1 MGPGRDAQCGF
12 SWTTWTDGKRVKEEE
27 EMQVCVQDDDLGQK
41 TPKSSRQDT
50 IFTTNAIIGG
60 EIFGFFIM
68 SAHMKFE
75 NVLSLEFFLESSSVI
90 KVPLSEAI
98 KLSNEY

>member
-12 SWTTWTDGKRVKEEE
+12 SWTTWTDDKRVKEEE

-50 IFTTNAIIGG
+50 IYNERNYWGG
-60 EIFGFFIM
+60 DFWFFRYER
-68 SAHMKFE
+68 SYDLKTF
-75 NVLSLEFFLESSSVI
+75 EFFLES
-90 KVPLSEAI
+90 PPR
-98 KLSNEY
+98 